1 MKSLEVI
8 LQNRIKMFLEKAN
21 SLAERI
27 IANGRAV
34 KTEQEQSLVSCGK
47 YLQSSAVTEVV
58 KNHRTMLAELDKNL
72 ASVSAASTELTFP
85 NVQALQ
91 GKTWWALSNSVTR
104 WQLKCFG

>member
-8 LQNRIKMFLEKAN
+8 LQNRIRMFLESAN
-21 SLAERI
+21 SLAERN

-34 KTEQEQSLVSCGK
+34 QIEQEHSLVSCGK

-85 NVQALQ
+85 NIQALQ
-91 GKTWWALSNSVTR
+91 GKTWWALSKSE
-104 WQLKCFG
+104 

>member
-8 LQNRIKMFLEKAN
+8 LQNRIKLFLEKAN

-34 KTEQEQSLVSCGK
+34 QTEQEQSVVSCGK
-47 YLQSSAVTEVV
+47 YLQSSAVIETI
-58 KNHRTMLAELDKNL
+58 KHHRTMLAELDKNL

-85 NVQALQ
+85 NIQALQ
-91 GKTWWALSNSVTR
+91 GKTWWALSKSE
-104 WQLKCFG
+104 